1 MASAVMKAWRSAAT
15 AFVFS
20 GRQREALDATAA
32 ARKKTDIRAEK
43 PVPNLAMPEK
53 SPRSRR

>member
-1 MASAVMKAWRSAAT
+1 MDEGLAERGYGL
-15 AFVFS
+15 VFS

-43 PVPNLAMPEK
+43 PVPDLATPEK
-53 SPRSRR
+53 SPR